1 MFTSLPI
8 WIFQSQNPSISK
20 SIMTDTHISENE
32 QMRRAIPN
40 ESNTLASLQMSY
52 CDQDITVHGQ
62 SMLNFSLHSPVT
74 EDNIN
79 MQNSINVRMTFIYL
93 FKMFHVL
100 K

>member
-1 MFTSLPI
+1 
-8 WIFQSQNPSISK
+8 
-20 SIMTDTHISENE
+20 MTDTHISENE
-32 QMRRAIPN
+32 QMRRAIPD

-52 CDQDITVHGQ
+52 CHQDVSVHGQ
-62 SMLNFSLHSPVT
+62 SMLNVSLYSPVT

-93 FKMFHVL
+93 NKMFCVL